1 MRKIDFALPP
11 LPLIFSIVLLTL
23 MSSFASQ
30 AAMVNPVIP
39 LLSRPVS
46 RPENYSEKLDA
57 IQKKASDIED
67 VLILNHNSQAQAKA
81 NIKKLKTLIK
91 LRQEE
96 RDLGQRRLK
105 ELVSTV
111 TELESRREGLR
122 EKLNTQK
129 TALRKL
135 LMAIEASMHADS
147 QAPSLAGALESEKFE
162 APRRKLMANLV
173 SHGLKEVETLH
184 ADLDDSDQLES
195 KIQEEKQ
202 HLAYLFQDLDEKES
216 VLELNRQIQADILRK
231 SRDERIAQLDNYHKL
246 KSSQF
251 QVEQMIQDFNAR
263 RELQRTAELER
274 RSRSLFQGAFA
285 SLKGKLPL
293 PLVNGRVISAFG
305 RAFDPKSKLFI
316 FKKGIDIAPAEH
328 QPGQGAVRAV
338 FDGKIAFSGELPQYG
353 QVAIIDHGNH
363 FYTLCAH
370 LGQLS
375 RKAGDLVTAGDAIG
389 LTDNAGTPVYFEIRD
404 RNVAVNPLQWVSN

>member
-1 MRKIDFALPP
+1 
-11 LPLIFSIVLLTL
+11 
-23 MSSFASQ
+23 
-30 AAMVNPVIP
+30 
-39 LLSRPVS
+39 
-46 RPENYSEKLDA
+46 
-57 IQKKASDIED
+57 
-67 VLILNHNSQAQAKA
+67 
-81 NIKKLKTLIK
+81 
-91 LRQEE
+91 
-96 RDLGQRRLK
+96 
-105 ELVSTV
+105 
-111 TELESRREGLR
+111 
-122 EKLNTQK
+122 
-129 TALRKL
+129 
-135 LMAIEASMHADS
+135 MHADS
-147 QAPSLAGALESEKFE
+147 QAPSLGGALESEKFE

-202 HLAYLFQDLDEKES
+202 HLAYLFQDLDEKQS

-263 RELQRTAELER
+263 RELQRTTELER

-293 PLVNGRVISAFG
+293 PLANGRVISAFG

-328 QPGQGAVRAV
+328 QTGQGSVRAV

-353 QVAIIDHGNH
+353 QVTIIDHGNH

-370 LGQLS
+370 LGRLS